1 MKSLESLRFVHSS
14 LMPFPLWDT
23 LGSVAKSLI
32 FSHTVTVQCFIILCV
47 ISWRPASDLATA
59 AATSQEMMKL
69 ESYIT
74 TFNHQTTLIP
84 VCQHI
89 RYQRTDACG
98 QVCGTRSSLCG
109 KSAVYARVAGRARM
123 AAAWRNLSSI
133 VFHISI
139 KGGGPLQQDCNHY
152 LHIISNLG
160 LIIAF

>member
-1 MKSLESLRFVHSS
+1 MKSLESLRFFHSS

-69 ESYIT
+69 ET
-74 TFNHQTTLIP
+74 TSQPLI
-84 VCQHI
+84 I
-89 RYQRTDACG
+89 RPDHLNSRLSTYPISKDRCLRTGLRHSKLVVRKICG
-98 QVCGTRSSLCG
+98 LRESCR
-109 KSAVYARVAGRARM
+109 KRRARM

-139 KGGGPLQQDCNHY
+139 KRGGPLQQDYNHY
-152 LHIISNLG
+152 LSFT
-160 LIIAF
+160 A